1 MTPSDEE
8 RELFRKA
15 VEGARPLPQ
24 RKHAHAKPA
33 PPPPRARF
41 RRADEAAV
49 LEESLASNPEAESD
63 TGEDLSFRRSS
74 VGLPVFRK
82 LRRGE
87 ISVRDEIDLH
97 GLTAAEARPALYEF
111 LAEAN
116 AAGLRCVRVIHGK
129 GRRSGH
135 QGPVLKRK
143 LGRWLQVRED
153 VLAYCSARP
162 VDGGT
167 GAVYVLL
174 G

>member
-1 MTPSDEE
+1 MMPSDED

-15 VEGARPLPQ
+15 VEGARPLPE
-24 RKHAHAKPA
+24 RTAAPPRPA
-33 PPPPRARF
+33 PAPRARF

-49 LEESLASNPEAESD
+49 LQESLAVDPETASD
-63 TGEDLSFRRSS
+63 TGEDLGFRRPS
-74 VGLPVFRK
+74 VSLPVFRRLK
-82 LRRGE
+82 RGE
-87 ISVRDEIDLH
+87 YSVRDEIDLH
-97 GLTAAEARPALYEF
+97 GLTAVEARAALYEF
-111 LAEAN
+111 LAEAG
-116 AAGLRCVRVIHGK
+116 AAGMRCVRVIHGK
-129 GRRSGH
+129 GRGSGH

-174 G
+174 A

>member
-1 MTPSDEE
+1 MAPSDEE

-15 VEGARPLPQ
+15 VEDVRPLPA
-24 RKHAHAKPA
+24 RATPPA
-33 PPPPRARF
+33 GRDPAPRARF

-49 LEESLASNPEAESD
+49 LEESMASNPEAEAD
-63 TGEDLSFRRSS
+63 TGEDLNFRRTTVS
-74 VGLPVFRK
+74 LAMFRK

-87 ISVRDEIDLH
+87 YSVQDEIDLH
-97 GLTAAEARPALYEF
+97 GCTAVEARAALYEF
-111 LAEAN
+111 LAEASSL
-116 AAGLRCVRVIHGK
+116 GVRCVRVIHGK

-135 QGPVLKRK
+135 AGPVLKRK
-143 LGRWLQVRED
+143 LGRWLQVRDD

-174 G
+174 A

>member
-1 MTPSDEE
+1 MTPSDED

-15 VEGARPLPQ
+15 VEDARRLEQRHEPPARP
-24 RKHAHAKPA
+24 AAA
-33 PPPPRARF
+33 PRAHF

-49 LEESLASNPEAESD
+49 LEESLAGNPEAESD
-63 TGEDLSFRRSS
+63 TGEDLSFRRPAVS
-74 VGLPVFRK
+74 LPLFRK
-82 LRRGE
+82 LKRGG

-97 GLTAAEARPALYEF
+97 GLTAAEARIALYEF
-111 LAEAN
+111 LAEAS
-116 AAGLRCVRVIHGK
+116 ARDYRCVRVIHGK
-129 GRRSGH
+129 GLRSGH

-143 LGRWLQVRED
+143 LGRWLQLRED

>member
-1 MTPSDEE
+1 MTPSDED

-15 VEGARPLPQ
+15 LDGVRPLEDRPEPPS
-24 RKHAHAKPA
+24 RP

-41 RRADEAAV
+41 RRADERQV
-49 LEESLASNPEAESD
+49 LAESLAANPEAESD
-63 TGEDLSFRRSS
+63 TGEDLNFRRAGVS
-74 VGLPVFRK
+74 LPTFRK

-97 GLTAAEARPALYEF
+97 GMTAAEARVALYEF
-111 LAEAN
+111 LAEA
-116 AAGLRCVRVIHGK
+116 GRLDFRCVRVIHGK
-129 GRRSGH
+129 GNRSGH

-143 LGRWLQVRED
+143 LGRWLQLRDD